1 MDLVAYWDWRAWT
14 LAVLFVV
21 LVGRLVWNYLA
32 ALAFR
37 HLLLGGLLRRYGW
50 QADLPGGDGGRA
62 AFAEQERRRRGQAWA
77 LLRQG
82 RRGIREGYRTGVFAR
97 EHASPWHADLT
108 VTGAHRGRPFT
119 ATQIRRIERTNSGEG
134 STRSVRRRARLELQ
148 AALPRF
154 EARTGLLT
162 GRVRGAPPGL
172 EALVRSRRFRV
183 LRSDGGSLSAP
194 LGPRLRR
201 GRLLGGLAHLSAVAD
216 RLEER
221 R

>member
-1 MDLVAYWDWRAWT
+1 MDLVAFWDWRAWT

-62 AFAEQERRRRGQAWA
+62 AFAEQERRRRGQAWT

-97 EHASPWHADLT
+97 EHAGPWQGELT
-108 VTGAHRGRPFT
+108 VTGAYRGRPFT
-119 ATQIRRIERTNSGEG
+119 ATQIRRSERTNSGEG

-183 LRSDGGSLSAP
+183 LRSDGGSLSTT
-194 LGPRLRR
+194 LGPRLRG